1 MGHKGNLFM
10 AMVYADQYVDD
21 DHIATDIY
29 PKGTEVMV
37 NRRGPIL
44 NDFLRLTTEE
54 LQPFG
59 WQAEI
64 EKCGGCAISIGNA
77 RKLGLDTF
85 GDELVLI
92 QIKE

>member
-1 MGHKGNLFM
+1 MGLKGNLFM
-10 AMVYADQYVDD
+10 AMVYTDNYVDD

-29 PKGTEVMV
+29 PKGTAVMV
-37 NRRGPIL
+37 NRRGPVF

-64 EKCGGCAISIGNA
+64 KKYCGCAISIGNA
-77 RKLGLDTF
+77 RKLGLDAMA
-85 GDELVLI
+85 DELVLI